1 LDYLNYFS
9 HDWFSYTKTKI
20 KGTGLNI
27 FLNKK
32 ILIYGLGKSGLSAF
46 EFLKNKSDVFLY
58 DDYHLKIKNLDIK
71 KKIINYKKILK
82 SKFDQIIVSPGID
95 INKCKLS
102 KFLKK
107 NRSKIY
113 SDLDIF
119 YSFYKNNCITITG
132 TNGKSTTC
140 QLMYEILSNQKFDVK
155 LVGNIGNP
163 ILSVKNVKK
172 KTFFIIEASSY
183 QLEYSKIFKSKY
195 AAILNLSPDHIE
207 RHKTFK
213 KYVKAKFKLLK
224 NQLKGHFA
232 FVKKDDLLINRE
244 LKSNK
249 YFCKIIKVNTKNI
262 DKFLENIGN
271 KYFLTETNKENFSFV
286 FEISKKLNLKSKLIK
301 KTIQKFNGLKY
312 RQQII
317 LKKKYLTIIND
328 SKSTSFSSSIGV
340 LKANH
345 NIYWLL
351 GGIHKKG
358 DKFNL
363 PKKYFKNIKAFIYG
377 KNKKFFNK
385 KLKGKIEYKNFNDL
399 KNALKKVFSIIKKEK
414 FVDKTILF
422 SPCAASFD
430 SFKNFEDRGFYFNK
444 LIKKHLNGT
453 E

>member
-1 LDYLNYFS
+1 
-9 HDWFSYTKTKI
+9 
-20 KGTGLNI
+20 LNI

-46 EFLKNKSDVFLY
+46 RFLKNKSEVFLY
-58 DDYHLKIKNLDIK
+58 DDYQFKIKNLEIK
-71 KKIINYKKILK
+71 KKTINYENIFKSTFDVIIL
-82 SKFDQIIVSPGID
+82 SPGID

-107 NRSKIY
+107 NKSKIY
-113 SDLDIF
+113 SDLDVF
-119 YSFYKNNCITITG
+119 YSFYKNDCITITG

-140 QLMYEILSNQKFDVK
+140 QMMYEILTNQKFDVK

-163 ILSVKNVKK
+163 ILSVKNIKK
-172 KTFFIIEASSY
+172 RTFFVIEASSY

-195 AAILNLSPDHIE
+195 AVLLNLSPDHIE
-207 RHKTFK
+207 RHKTFN
-213 KYVKAKFKLLK
+213 KYIKAKFRLLK

-232 FVKKDDLLINRE
+232 FVKNNDSLINKE

-249 YFCKIIKVNTKNI
+249 FNSKIIKVNTQNGDKYLKNL
-262 DKFLENIGN
+262 KN
-271 KYFLTETNKENFSFV
+271 KYFLTETNKANFSFV
-286 FEISKKLNLKSKLIK
+286 FEISKKLNLNQTLIK

-317 LKKKYLTIIND
+317 YKKKYLTIIND

-340 LKANH
+340 LKANR
-345 NIYWLL
+345 NIFWLL
-351 GGIHKKG
+351 GGIYKKG

-363 PKKYFKNIKAFIYG
+363 SKKYFKNIKAFIYG

-385 KLKGKIEYKNFNDL
+385 KLKGKIKYNNFYDL
-399 KNALKKVFSIIKKEK
+399 KDALKKIFSIIKKEK

-430 SFKNFEDRGFYFNK
+430 SFKNFEDRGLYFNK
-444 LIKKHLNGT
+444 LVKKHLNGT
-453 E
+453 Q